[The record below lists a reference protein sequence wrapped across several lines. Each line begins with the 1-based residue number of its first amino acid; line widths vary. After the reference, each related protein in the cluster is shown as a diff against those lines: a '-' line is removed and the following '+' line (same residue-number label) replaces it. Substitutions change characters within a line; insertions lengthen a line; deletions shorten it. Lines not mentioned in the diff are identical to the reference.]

1 MSTNV
6 IDIYFSLIGRR
17 FNFMDKRTKG
27 CVCERRIKGVLVGV
41 HGRRRVCY
49 RKKEKEKRRLNE
61 LNHLLI

>member
-6 IDIYFSLIGRR
+6 IDIYFSLLGRR
-17 FNFMDKRTKG
+17 FNFMEKRTKG

-41 HGRRRVCY
+41 HGPGVCVI
-49 RKKEKEKRRLNE
+49 KKEKRKRRLNE